1 MSSQTPPD
9 QEWAGATGPT
19 NIPAAPAVGT
29 LFHDVGRGIV
39 GEFRGEWCGVWSL
52 RPVTGG
58 QEWDADPA
66 YVQPASPEQRL
77 RAETARANAR
87 SRGELL

>member
-1 MSSQTPPD
+1 MSG
-9 QEWAGATGPT
+9 ENGPT
-19 NIPAAPAVGT
+19 QRQGPPTLPALGT
-29 LFHDVGRGIV
+29 LLVDAHERI
-39 GEFRGEWCGVWSL
+39 GEFRGEWCGFWSL

-58 QEWDADPA
+58 REWTVNPGDGDVEP
-66 YVQPASPEQRL
+66 VSPEQRL